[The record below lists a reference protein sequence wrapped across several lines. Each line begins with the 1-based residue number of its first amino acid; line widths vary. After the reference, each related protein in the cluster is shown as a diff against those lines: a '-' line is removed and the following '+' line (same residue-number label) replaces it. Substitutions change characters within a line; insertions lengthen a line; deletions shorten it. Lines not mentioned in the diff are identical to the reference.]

1 MEIILFL
8 VYYIDY
14 INKDDNMP
22 MKNILEFFEK
32 MENKIRAKLSRYP
45 IIYALVGGVGVVL
58 FWRGVWHTADDISMS
73 SSISLIAGVVIL
85 LVTGLLVSEF
95 IGKRLI
101 ISGLIGEEKLAE
113 KEEGEI
119 ETEETQLRNLQ
130 NTLNKLEK
138 KLDHIDE
145 DLGKK

>member
-1 MEIILFL
+1 MLI
-8 VYYIDY
+8 
-14 INKDDNMP
+14 
-22 MKNILEFFEK
+22 KNILEFFEK

-45 IIYALVGGVGVVL
+45 IIYALVGGTGVVL

-73 SSISLIAGVVIL
+73 SSLSLIVGFVIL

-138 KLDHIDE
+138 KLDHIDKE
-145 DLGKK
+145 IEEK